1 MPVPEVLRIRV
12 ECPRPAFTPRARY
25 VLETF
30 AGALGA
36 RATWTDGE
44 ADITYAPER
53 PGAGIWIPADGRA
66 QAFFE
71 GTDPFPSRAVHRA
84 RGLDLLFPPT
94 HPGEAIPGDIVAGAF
109 FLLSRWDEHHV
120 PVRDRLGRMPLSAGA
135 FGQIAGLS
143 VDDPAV
149 ETYLDALRAGL
160 RLRPPAAWS
169 IALTHVV
176 DDLRMRTPARLAA
189 LARGRG
195 ARVLARSLIGPD
207 PWDNLPDV
215 LETTWRRGMRS
226 TVFLP
231 AAGIAP
237 ERARRL
243 AAAVRA
249 GGGEVALSAS
259 AGAAEDW
266 WRLAEELA
274 ELRGEDGPLQGV
286 HLPALRL
293 GHQETLRR
301 LEAAGA
307 AYMCDPVFGEVS
319 GFATGLAR
327 PHRPYLIDDDRPADL
342 LSIPLAAGDASL
354 AAECAGD
361 PDAARERALGL
372 LERVRRS
379 GGRVALMWRT
389 TTIADRFGP
398 AWRHLW
404 SDLIEEAGRDGA
416 RLGPAGHA
424 DPLPAGGRLDGRR
437 VMHLTTVHRPRD
449 VRIFHKEGRALAR
462 AGARATVAAPARRLT
477 RATRPLAGW
486 RLMAEARRRGADL
499 YHVHDPELLP
509 AALWLSRSTGAPVI
523 YDVHEYLGQTART
536 KAWLPSALRL
546 PIAVAA
552 ERVERLAGRRLA
564 AVVTSNED
572 LAARFA
578 ADGARAVSVANSPW
592 SDSFP
597 EPAPPSGEP
606 VVLYVGGI
614 GPLRGLELMRTA
626 FPMVEVPGA
635 RLVLAGPGDPGEL
648 PGNIEHL
655 GVVDHS
661 AVPGLLA
668 DAAVAWIPLQRHGN
682 YDRAVPTKLIEAM
695 AAGRPVVTS
704 DLGRTSAI
712 VRAAGCGIIVPAADA
727 AAHAH
732 ALSHLLANPDRAAA
746 MGAAGRRAFLEGLDF
761 DTEARSLT
769 ALYAEI
775 LD

>member
-1 MPVPEVLRIRV
+1 VPEVLRIRIEGV
-12 ECPRPAFTPRARY
+12 RPAFTPRARH
-25 VLETF
+25 VLATF
-30 AGALGA
+30 AEALGA
-36 RATWTDGE
+36 RAAWTDRE
-44 ADITYAPER
+44 ADITYAPDA
-53 PGAGIWIPADGRA
+53 PQQGVWIPADARA
-66 QAFFE
+66 QRFFE

-94 HPGEAIPGDIVAGAF
+94 HPDAPIPGDIVAGAF
-109 FLLSRWDEHHV
+109 FLLSRWDERHV

-143 VDDPAV
+143 VDEPLI
-149 ETYLDALRAGL
+149 ETYLDALRAAL
-160 RLRPPAAWS
+160 RMRPPAGWGV
-169 IALTHVV
+169 ALTHRV
-176 DDLRMRTPARLAA
+176 DGLRMRTPVRLAA
-189 LARGRG
+189 LARRDGPR
-195 ARVLARSLIGPD
+195 ALARAVLGPD

-215 LETTWRRGMRS
+215 LETTWRRGLRS
-226 TVFLP
+226 TIFLP
-231 AAGIAP
+231 ADIAP
-237 ERARRL
+237 GTSRRL

-259 AGAAEDW
+259 PAAAEDW

-274 ELRGEDGPLQGV
+274 RLRGHDGPLQGV

-307 AYMCDPVFGEVS
+307 AYTCDPAVADTS
-319 GFATGLAR
+319 GFVTGLAR
-327 PHRPYLIDDDRPADL
+327 PHRPYLIAEDRPAEL
-342 LSIPLAAGDASL
+342 LWVPLATSDASL
-354 AAECAGD
+354 AAECSGD
-361 PDAARERALGL
+361 PEAARERALAL
-372 LERVRRS
+372 LERVRRA
-379 GGRVALMWRT
+379 GGRVAVMWHS
-389 TTIADRFGP
+389 TTIAGARGP
-398 AWRHLW
+398 AWRDLW
-404 SDLIEEAGRDGA
+404 GDLVDELGRGGA

-424 DPLPAGGRLDGRR
+424 DPRPAGERLDGRR

-462 AGARATVAAPARRLT
+462 AGARATVAAPARRLSRT
-477 RATRPLAGW
+477 ARPLAGW
-486 RLMAEARRRGADL
+486 RLLAEARRRGADL

-509 AALWLSRSTGAPVI
+509 AALWLSRATGAPVI

-536 KAWLPSALRL
+536 KAWLPAALRL
-546 PIAVAA
+546 PIALAA

-597 EPAPPSGEP
+597 EPEPPSGEP

-614 GPLRGLELMRTA
+614 GPLRGLGLMREA
-626 FPMVEVPGA
+626 FPMVDVPGA

-648 PGNIEHL
+648 PDEIEHL

-668 DAAVAWIPLQRHGN
+668 RAAVAWIPLQRHGN

-727 AAHAH
+727 EAHAH
-732 ALSHLLANPDRAAA
+732 ALSHLLANPERAAA
-746 MGAAGRRAFLEGLDF
+746 MGAAGRRAFLDGLDF

>member
-1 MPVPEVLRIRV
+1 MPEVLRIHV
-12 ECPRPAFTPRARY
+12 DSPRPAFASRARY
-25 VLETF
+25 VLETL
-30 AGALGA
+30 AEALGA
-36 RATWTDGE
+36 RAAWTDGDP
-44 ADITYAPER
+44 DITYAPDAPER
-53 PGAGIWIPADGRA
+53 GLWIPADARA
-66 QAFFE
+66 QQFFE

-94 HPGEAIPGDIVAGAF
+94 HPDAAIPGDIVAGAF
-109 FLLSRWDEHHV
+109 FLLARWDEQHV

-135 FGQIAGLS
+135 FGQIAGLA
-143 VDDPAV
+143 VDEPLV
-149 ETYLDALRAGL
+149 ETYVDALRAAL
-160 RLRPPAAWS
+160 RVPAPAGWS
-169 IALTHVV
+169 VALTHRV
-176 DDLRMRTPARLAA
+176 DALRMRTPGRLAA
-189 LARGRG
+189 VARHDGPRALAR
-195 ARVLARSLIGPD
+195 AVIGPD

-215 LETTWRRGMRS
+215 LETTWRRGLRS

-231 AAGIAP
+231 ADIAP

-259 AGAAEDW
+259 PTAAEDW

-274 ELRGEDGPLQGV
+274 RLRGSDGPLQGV

-293 GHQETLRR
+293 GLQETLRR

-307 AYMCDPVFGEVS
+307 SYLCDPAFAATS

-327 PHRPYLIDDDRPADL
+327 PHRPYLIAEDRPADL
-342 LSIPLAAGDASL
+342 LSIPLAATDASL
-354 AAECAGD
+354 AAECADD
-361 PDAARERALGL
+361 PEAARDRALAL
-372 LERVRRS
+372 LERARRA
-379 GGRVALMWRT
+379 GGRVAVMWHS
-389 TTIADRFGP
+389 TTIAGRRG
-398 AWRHLW
+398 ASWRHLW
-404 SDLIEEAGRDGA
+404 SDIVDELGRDGA

-424 DPLPAGGRLDGRR
+424 DPRPAGGRLDGRR

-462 AGARATVAAPARRLT
+462 AGARATVAAPVRRLT

-486 RLMAEARRRGADL
+486 RLMAEARRHGADL

-509 AALWLSRSTGAPVI
+509 VALWLARSTGAPVI

-536 KAWLPSALRL
+536 KAWLPAVLRL
-546 PIAVAA
+546 PIALAA

-597 EPAPPSGEP
+597 EPEAPSGEP

-626 FPMVEVPGA
+626 FPMVDVPGA

-648 PGNIEHL
+648 PDNIEHL

-727 AAHAH
+727 EAHAH